1 MLCATAL
8 QSGQTTLPACAAKQ
22 VISSPWGAP
31 LLGLPKPVADSH
43 AKDAP
48 RQIPSNFRTSP
59 NPCTCCGT
67 SNYAAAAQAL
77 RRTISRQLTAPSI
90 RSARASISK
99 NAMIDKAGAAWS
111 QGKTSTCRTYGAR
124 AGRVRPLGMG
134 IKPGHCVGALVLHR
148 VICVLHAPRAEFAEQ
163 VVQ

>member
-59 NPCTCCGT
+59 HLGAHLGECRTLNDHAMPTT
-67 SNYAAAAQAL
+67 SGAPLFILRHAIMRIEL
-77 RRTISRQLTAPSI
+77 EGSSKIRRTRG
-90 RSARASISK
+90 RCHASNDHS
-99 NAMIDKAGAAWS
+99 
-111 QGKTSTCRTYGAR
+111 
-124 AGRVRPLGMG
+124 
-134 IKPGHCVGALVLHR
+134 
-148 VICVLHAPRAEFAEQ
+148 
-163 VVQ
+163 

>member
-59 NPCTCCGT
+59 SDHIKQTHHASVVADSWHKLALARLPGRPLSLGT
-67 SNYAAAAQAL
+67 DSLY
-77 RRTISRQLTAPSI
+77 RRRGSAPS
-90 RSARASISK
+90 
-99 NAMIDKAGAAWS
+99 
-111 QGKTSTCRTYGAR
+111 
-124 AGRVRPLGMG
+124 
-134 IKPGHCVGALVLHR
+134 
-148 VICVLHAPRAEFAEQ
+148 
-163 VVQ
+163 

>member
-59 NPCTCCGT
+59 Q
-67 SNYAAAAQAL
+67 AAPKRL
-77 RRTISRQLTAPSI
+77 DVCL
-90 RSARASISK
+90 ASISF
-99 NAMIDKAGAAWS
+99 
-111 QGKTSTCRTYGAR
+111 R
-124 AGRVRPLGMG
+124 L
-134 IKPGHCVGALVLHR
+134 LVLGACESR
-148 VICVLHAPRAEFAEQ
+148 SINNDVFQLEPTSQ
-163 VVQ
+163 

>member
-1 MLCATAL
+1 RPSPMLCATAL

-59 NPCTCCGT
+59 SSATASGHSLVGILLLQRGGQRRGRDFRGGGLARST
-67 SNYAAAAQAL
+67 VLFIVAA
-77 RRTISRQLTAPSI
+77 S
-90 RSARASISK
+90 
-99 NAMIDKAGAAWS
+99 
-111 QGKTSTCRTYGAR
+111 
-124 AGRVRPLGMG
+124 MG
-134 IKPGHCVGALVLHR
+134 
-148 VICVLHAPRAEFAEQ
+148 
-163 VVQ
+163 

>member
-59 NPCTCCGT
+59 SKCKSCTV
-67 SNYAAAAQAL
+67 AATFVRSIYRGFRH
-77 RRTISRQLTAPSI
+77 RRFAGYQDSPPKLEMRPMGQISKRHVLDICAPSKESSSPFLEAI
-90 RSARASISK
+90 AHK
-99 NAMIDKAGAAWS
+99 
-111 QGKTSTCRTYGAR
+111 
-124 AGRVRPLGMG
+124 
-134 IKPGHCVGALVLHR
+134 
-148 VICVLHAPRAEFAEQ
+148 
-163 VVQ
+163 

>member
-48 RQIPSNFRTSP
+48 RQIPSILRTSP
-59 NPCTCCGT
+59 LLVYVIP
-67 SNYAAAAQAL
+67 SPVLY
-77 RRTISRQLTAPSI
+77 ISHRYPSGFDVNCAVPNSHHVDI
-90 RSARASISK
+90 
-99 NAMIDKAGAAWS
+99 
-111 QGKTSTCRTYGAR
+111 
-124 AGRVRPLGMG
+124 
-134 IKPGHCVGALVLHR
+134 
-148 VICVLHAPRAEFAEQ
+148 FAE
-163 VVQ
+163 V